1 MAYYTARVNLNGFTS
16 EQKISANSTNEAR
29 RIAASLYGESN
40 LRGVYDWEQ
49 STDGLR
55 EASDAHSRENA
66 ARYAASQE
74 ARIRNEREYDE
85 RLKRES
91 REREEKIYRA
101 KMADDQEK
109 LIGLMEE
116 NNRISSQN
124 SSISGGGGG
133 GAGSLDMRE
142 EESRKLALIF
152 FAVCGLSTISGMIY
166 GLFTDVGVLTGGLA
180 GGLAGAMLVFNAPFF
195 LLMLLIGFIE
205 FVCNHIGGIIGTI
218 VVSTILIAM
227 ALDFYN
233 DWIKNKRK
241 DDQDRNL
248 LIKAYVHTLGYA
260 DDKVWFKVA
269 TFTLRQKK
277 ITNDILKKKFRL
289 DDKYVHA
296 LVNLMEDEGMI
307 SEANANGERLVL
319 KKFEV

>member
-124 SSISGGGGG
+124 SSIRGGGGG

-152 FAVCGLSTISGMIY
+152 FAACGLSTICGMIY
-166 GLFTDVGVLTGGLA
+166 GLFTDVGVLA
-180 GGLAGAMLVFNAPFF
+180 GGLAGTMLVFNAPFF

-205 FVCNHIGGIIGTI
+205 FVCNHIGGIISTI
-218 VVSTILIAM
+218 IVGTILIAM
-227 ALDFYN
+227 AIDFYN
-233 DWIKNKRK
+233 DYNDRKKNKRK
-241 DDQDRNL
+241 DEEYRNL

-289 DDKYVHA
+289 NDKYVHA

-307 SEANANGERLVL
+307 GGANAKGERLVL